1 MIPSPRSLAVE
12 FPRILPYFLPQHLPP
27 TVRYHPFS
35 CFGFTGSQFGIS
47 SALGLLE
54 CPCPTEEPVLLGVQ
68 SFATSESQIHIQPL
82 HLGKRCRAWETA
94 PSGRA
99 EQASCFR
106 QPPGSLRCDLWPAA
120 VCDLWP
126 ASRPPRG
133 QGTQIPT
140 GLWKPPPP
148 AALPASVLGAGTQG
162 SQLETLLCCSAMA
175 EGGGPSDGE
184 ADTPP
189 TCLREQPA
197 SGCRNGFFRTPAI
210 CSDAQGKKSFHDSLK
225 SYSVL
230 PPLPPGL
237 LSATRGVT
245 LPQEVLSPVNLVP
258 NNSQI
263 GRVTVLGPPP
273 VRS

>member
-1 MIPSPRSLAVE
+1 MGFPLLWGCWSARVLQRSLSCWE
-12 FPRILPYFLPQHLPP
+12 SNLLQLQSPKSTFSPCILGRDAGPGRQPHQGGQSRCR
-27 TVRYHPFS
+27 VS
-35 CFGFTGSQFGIS
+35 GSPGEVCVVTF
-47 SALGLLE
+47 GLLLSVI
-54 CPCPTEEPVLLGVQ
+54 CG
-68 SFATSESQIHIQPL
+68 L
-82 HLGKRCRAWETA
+82 HPG
-94 PSGRA
+94 PHGGRGLRFP
-99 EQASCFR
+99 QGC
-106 QPPGSLRCDLWPAA
+106 GSPH
-120 VCDLWP
+120 
-126 ASRPPRG
+126 
-133 QGTQIPT
+133 
-140 GLWKPPPP
+140 PP

-230 PPLPPGL
+230 PPLAPGL

>member
-106 QPPGSLRCDLWPAA
+106 QPRGSLRCDLWPAA

-148 AALPASVLGAGTQG
+148 RSPPSVCLGGWDTRLTTGDPFVLLGHGRGRGPFGWRSRHPTHMSEGAASLRLQERIF
-162 SQLETLLCCSAMA
+162 Q
-175 EGGGPSDGE
+175 
-184 ADTPP
+184 DT
-189 TCLREQPA
+189 CHMLRCPRKEKFP
-197 SGCRNGFFRTPAI
+197 
-210 CSDAQGKKSFHDSLK
+210 
-225 SYSVL
+225 
-230 PPLPPGL
+230 
-237 LSATRGVT
+237 
-245 LPQEVLSPVNLVP
+245 
-258 NNSQI
+258 
-263 GRVTVLGPPP
+263 
-273 VRS
+273 